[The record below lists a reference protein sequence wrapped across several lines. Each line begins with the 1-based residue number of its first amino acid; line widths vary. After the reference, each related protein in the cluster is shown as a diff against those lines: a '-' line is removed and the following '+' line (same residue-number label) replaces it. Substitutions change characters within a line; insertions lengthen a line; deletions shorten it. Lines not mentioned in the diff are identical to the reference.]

1 MVSLERGEARW
12 ETSEEAGLM
21 VQERDDVGFIQ
32 EIEHRGRE
40 LLFIVHLLC
49 AGHCTRH
56 FSSSS
61 PFVLGFFFFNAQD
74 LGAAR
79 DLIKLR

>member
-1 MVSLERGEARW
+1 MGSLERGEARW

-49 AGHCTRH
+49 AGHCTGH

-61 PFVLGFFFFNAQD
+61 PFVLGFFFF
-74 LGAAR
+74 LCTGFGGS
-79 DLIKLR
+79 